1 MWDIL
6 GISPTSDIKA
16 IKRAYALKL
25 KQTHPQDDPVG
36 FQALRQ
42 AYEWALQEAKYIQDD
57 ALKMAAGVAKLKT
70 FALEPDGFAEAS
82 ANTLEI
88 QNISANAHSAIEPF
102 IEPKPATNNDL
113 IIEIIDP
120 PAKENTGL
128 DVAPSTPDPL
138 ITTLQQQTV
147 SHLFQQATI
156 HASTLLKL
164 LEGTDEATIKTT
176 LSAYFEHD
184 WFIHIDAKPMLEAQL
199 IKDIN
204 ARRVSPSHKVFAA
217 LMEFFDWG
225 NETRLRN
232 LHDENAIASIRWL
245 FRYSQEENAIK
256 TAREKGWSKE
266 RFLALVKNP
275 PKPIAFRF
283 YAFNFLVYQEAQRKL
298 KLWDEEFPDIYTQL
312 NPESVAWWRDKLAGN
327 IGPLFNF
334 GSNSI
339 FVFFGA
345 SFGASFISVVFSS
358 ITGFIEFNSIAYT
371 AMTWILTLV
380 LFLRYSMHRDKTSEI
395 APYGFSWLKA
405 LMSNLRQFLKSRQGR
420 LISFGFNTI
429 NSLLLLVTFNDWL
442 WLVALISLYFSLL
455 LWLEIKVFKW
465 AFFSAMAMFMLAEFI
480 PNDFNNKSS
489 ALHLLGM
496 VVSGLV
502 IQKINKMNERQKWR
516 KAKYEYIFGSWLLL
530 MLVLPI
536 ILYAQM
542 PWLIE
547 KLSLVTAYLS
557 IIANELG
564 RLKS

>member
-1 MWDIL
+1 MQ
-6 GISPTSDIKA
+6 
-16 IKRAYALKL
+16 LKL

-57 ALKMAAGVAKLKT
+57 ALEMAAGIAKLKT
-70 FALEPDGFAEAS
+70 FALEPDDFTEAS

-88 QNISANAHSAIEPF
+88 QNISANAHSAIEPV

-128 DVAPSTPDPL
+128 DVALSTPDPL

-156 HASTLLKL
+156 HVSTLLKL
-164 LEGTDEATIKTT
+164 LEGTVEQNIKTT
-176 LSAYFEHD
+176 LATYFDDD

-217 LMEFFDWG
+217 LMEFFEWG
-225 NETRLRN
+225 NETRLRS

-275 PKPIAFRF
+275 PRPMAFRF

-345 SFGASFISVVFSS
+345 SFAASFISVVFSS
-358 ITGFIEFNSIAYT
+358 ITGFIELNSMAYT

-380 LFLRYSMHRDKTSEI
+380 FFLRYSMHRDKTSEI
-395 APYGFSWLKA
+395 APYRFSWLKA
-405 LMSNLRQFLKSRQGR
+405 PTGYLKQFSKTRHGR
-420 LISFGFNTI
+420 LIGFGFVAA
-429 NSLLLLVTFNDWL
+429 NSLLLLVTFNDGL
-442 WLVALISLYFSLL
+442 WFVALISLYYALL
-455 LWLEIKVFKW
+455 IWLEFRVLKW
-465 AFFSAMAMFMLAEFI
+465 AFLSAITMFMLGEFI
-480 PNDFNNKSS
+480 PDDFNNKSS

-496 VVSGLV
+496 TLSGV
-502 IQKINKMNERQKWR
+502 IIQKINKLSERQQWGKN
-516 KAKYEYIFGSWLLL
+516 KYEFIFGLWLLM

-542 PWLIE
+542 PWMIE
-547 KLSLVTAYLS
+547 KLSHVTTYLS

-564 RLKS
+564 RLKG

>member
-57 ALKMAAGVAKLKT
+57 ALELAAGVAKLKT

-82 ANTLEI
+82 ANTLES
-88 QNISANAHSAIEPF
+88 QNSTANAHSAIEPV

-147 SHLFQQATI
+147 SHLFQQTTI

-164 LEGTDEATIKTT
+164 LEGTDEANIKTT
-176 LSAYFEHD
+176 LATYFDGD
-184 WFIHIDAKPMLEAQL
+184 WFIYIDAKPMLEAQL

-204 ARRVSPSHKVFAA
+204 ARRIAPSNKVFAA
-217 LMEFFDWG
+217 LMDFFDWG
-225 NETRLRN
+225 NESQLRN
-232 LHDENAIASIRWL
+232 LYDENAITSIRWL

-275 PKPIAFRF
+275 PRPMAFRF
-283 YAFNFLVYQEAQRKL
+283 YAFNFLVYQEAQRKI

-405 LMSNLRQFLKSRQGR
+405 LTGYPRQLIKTRRGRLLGIGFVSVNSILMVLMSNDWMSA
-420 LISFGFNTI
+420 ITIFN
-429 NSLLLLVTFNDWL
+429 
-442 WLVALISLYFSLL
+442 LYFALL
-455 LWLEIKVFKW
+455 IWLEIEVFKW
-465 AFFSAMAMFMLAEFI
+465 ALFAAISMVIMVEFV
-480 PNDFNNKSS
+480 PTGFNNKLFL
-489 ALHLLGM
+489 LHLLGV
-496 VVSGLV
+496 VVSGAGF
-502 IQKINKMNERQKWR
+502 QKINRLGERRQWGNK
-516 KAKYEYIFGSWLLL
+516 KLDFIFGTWMFL

-536 ILYAQM
+536 VLYVQM

-547 KLSLVTAYLS
+547 KLSYVTAYLS
-557 IIANELG
+557 IIAHELSG
-564 RLKS
+564 FQG